1 MNNQISKLLT
11 GALITG
17 ILAGSSAFAQENT
30 DKKSDDASAQPMSA
44 GKDGC
49 QGKTAKKDKNSCKGM
64 KGKKKSKNSC
74 NGKDGC
80 GEKEKAE
87 KAAASETK

>member
-1 MNNQISKLLT
+1 MNKQISKLMT

-17 ILAGSSAFAQENT
+17 LLAGSVALAEEGATKTADEGQ
-30 DKKSDDASAQPMSA
+30 QMSA

-49 QGKTAKKDKNSCKGM
+49 QGKTAKKDKNSCKGHAKAKKA
-64 KGKKKSKNSC
+64 KGKNGC

-80 GEKEKAE
+80 NEKKKAE
-87 KAAASETK
+87 QTESQ